1 MPANGFGAEPQ
12 NSRRSNYVDRSSAG
26 SIGGG
31 GHHHRTIT
39 TDHRYVYTMP
49 LPLSTKQRQQRQQH
63 RQHRHSLA
71 QCGCGTRQ
79 ISDFTVSFREWE
91 PITRPGALRNRSNLR
106 AVVALNGERRPM
118 KLYENVINALF
129 VSFRSKGRGVI
140 RNAFAPRD
148 GGHLLLSL
156 PHLAST
162 FRLPLSLSLSLS
174 LSPSSLF
181 PYTHPFFFPH
191 QAIVRFPLSH
201 SLFFCT
207 SFFLALPPHYSLF
220 LFQTRKSRDL
230 EKTRRTTKKKKVGG
244 EWWDGR
250 TRPQKESN

>member
-31 GHHHRTIT
+31 GHHHRTIA

-49 LPLSTKQRQQRQQH
+49 LPLSTKQRQQHQQH

-71 QCGCGTRQ
+71 RCGCGTRQ

-162 FRLPLSLSLSLS
+162 FRLPLSLSLPL
-174 LSPSSLF
+174 L
-181 PYTHPFFFPH
+181 FFFIRMP
-191 QAIVRFPLSH
+191 
-201 SLFFCT
+201 
-207 SFFLALPPHYSLF
+207 SFFLTRQSSVFLSRTLYFFVRLF
-220 LFQTRKSRDL
+220 LLLSHPIIPCSSFRLASQETWKKRG
-230 EKTRRTTKKKKVGG
+230 ERR
-244 EWWDGR
+244 R
-250 TRPQKESN
+250 RRR